1 MIYDSL
7 LIHNKIW
14 NNLLNS
20 VNSNRLPHALLFH
33 GNDGS
38 GKEAHAI
45 ELAALINCESCS
57 YNNRPIVIS
66 AKIRRDVSDKHHR
79 VSSIADPH
87 NV

>member
-20 VNSNRLPHALLFH
+20 VNSGRLPPALLFY

-45 ELAALINCESCS
+45 ELAALINCES
-57 YNNRPIVIS
+57 
-66 AKIRRDVSDKHHR
+66 
-79 VSSIADPH
+79 SS
-87 NV
+87 